1 MAADSKYQKF
11 VFDLEKRRFVG
22 RFEAMYASEEAEGF
36 DSWHQDDVTTLQK
49 RVSLAIL
56 GEREYPRVLD
66 FGCGKGAFTHLL
78 KKGDNRVLGVDLSKT
93 AVAKAAARYPD
104 IEFRALPSS
113 RLPALKGRFDLAVAM
128 EVLSYIEDWRKTVA
142 ALAHRASYL
151 YVTLHIP
158 ENPIGFVKSFDELR
172 GALRRH
178 GTIVAEAVLD
188 GRVLCALVKTRP
200 GR

>member
-1 MAADSKYQKF
+1 MAVESKYQKF

-36 DSWHQDDVTTLQK
+36 DSWQQDDVTTLQK

-56 GEREYPRVLD
+56 GDRPYPRVLD
-66 FGCGKGAFTHLL
+66 FGCGKGAFTRLL
-78 KKGDNRVLGVDLSKT
+78 KKGGNRVVGVDLSKT

-104 IEFRALPSS
+104 IEFRALSAGRLSS
-113 RLPALKGRFDLAVAM
+113 LKGRFDLAVAM
-128 EVLSYIEDWRKTVA
+128 EVLSYIKDWRRTLA
-142 ALAHRASYL
+142 ALARKASYL
-151 YVTLHIP
+151 YVTLHVP

-172 GALRRH
+172 AALRGQ